1 MKKVFAG
8 IPKSLSILIV
18 LTTITFSLLNAL
30 FTKYTTSIV
39 DRTFDNSILK
49 VALLITIFIIGW
61 NLIEFAGDMLM
72 RLSHIYVENEVFK
85 QYINKLYYIKPS
97 VLKSYNTGYITGIIQ
112 KLVSRQYNTY
122 KCLFEGAVLDLTYV
136 IYCAVILL
144 PISGIYSI
152 LLIVMLSMVT
162 YCRILIMMKLNKHN
176 ALLMSEADGNRSK
189 LFIDISTNINTVQKM
204 CAIDYMNDKM
214 CDMGVDCKKKTL
226 RFDTLDEVAFMLA
239 KFIAYLF
246 TPASILL
253 TWYLLSNGIEIEV
266 VTIAFIMGICIQVP
280 HNVRSIS
287 RAVSNFDRFR
297 SSIDRIEEIICEEN
311 KRKDLYTDSFETVEI
326 KCCSYS
332 YVDKDTHESMH
343 IIIPN
348 FAVNK
353 GDFVC
358 ISGESGQGKT
368 TLLHILSNEIETD
381 KVFIDG
387 VSTDK
392 RLDCV
397 FIAQDTEMFDMTV
410 RENLTLGRNISDDI
424 LLEFLEEVGM
434 GDWIRSQENGL
445 DTILGE
451 RGVFV
456 STGQRQR
463 LNLIRGL
470 LIQDKEIYLLDEP
483 TSNVDE
489 ETEKKIIALIQRVL
503 KDKTVIIVTH
513 RYPIKKICNRNYHF
527 VNSYLY
533 EESVVTVEHKKN

>member
-1 MKKVFAG
+1 MKKVFTG
-8 IPKSLSILIV
+8 IPKYLSIFNV
-18 LTTITFSLLNAL
+18 FSTITFSLLNAL
-30 FTKYTTSIV
+30 FTKYATSIV
-39 DRTFDNSILK
+39 NRTFDNSILK
-49 VALLITIFIIGW
+49 VVLFITIFILGW

-72 RLSHIYVENEVFK
+72 RLSRIYVENEVFK
-85 QYINKLYYIKPS
+85 QCINKLYYIKPS

-112 KLVSRQYNTY
+112 KLVSRQYDTY
-122 KCLFEGAVLDLTYV
+122 KCLFEGAILDLTYV
-136 IYCAVILL
+136 VYCAVILL
-144 PISGIYSI
+144 PISGIYSV
-152 LLIVMLSMVT
+152 LLIVMLIAVT
-162 YCRILIMMKLNKHN
+162 YCRVLIMTKLNKNN

-189 LFIDISTNINTVQKM
+189 LFIDVSTNINTVQKM

-214 CDMGVDCKKKTL
+214 NAIGVDCKKKTL
-226 RFDTLDEVAFMLA
+226 RFDIFDEVAFMLA

-253 TWYLLSNGIEIEV
+253 TWYLLNNGIEVEL
-266 VTIAFIMGICIQVP
+266 VTISFIMGICIQVP
-280 HNVRSIS
+280 HNVRAIS
-287 RAVSNFDRFR
+287 KAISNFDKFM
-297 SSIDRIEEIICEEN
+297 SSVDKVEEIICEEN
-311 KRKDLYTDSFETVEI
+311 KRKDLYTDDFETIEI

-332 YVDKDTHESMH
+332 YIDRDTKKSMH
-343 IIIPN
+343 IVIPR
-348 FAVNK
+348 FTVNK

-381 KVFIDG
+381 QVFIDG
-387 VSTDK
+387 VTIDK

-410 RENLTLGRNISDDI
+410 RENLTLGRNIPDDV
-424 LLEFLEEVGM
+424 LLDFLCEVGM

>member
-1 MKKVFAG
+1 MKKVFTG
-8 IPKSLSILIV
+8 IPKYLSIFDV
-18 LTTITFSLLNAL
+18 FSTVTFSLLNAL

-39 DRTFDNSILK
+39 NRTFNNSILK
-49 VALLITIFIIGW
+49 VVLFITIFILGW
-61 NLIEFAGDMLM
+61 NLVEFAGDMLM

-112 KLVSRQYNTY
+112 KLVLRQYDTY
-122 KCLFEGAVLDLTYV
+122 KCLFEGAVLDLTYIV
-136 IYCAVILL
+136 YCAIILL
-144 PISGIYSI
+144 PISVIYSV
-152 LLIVMLSMVT
+152 LLIVMLIAVT
-162 YCRILIMMKLNKHN
+162 YCRVLIMIKLNKNN

-189 LFIDISTNINTVQKM
+189 LFIDVSTNINTVQKM

-214 CDMGVDCKKKTL
+214 NAIGVDCKKKTL
-226 RFDTLDEVAFMLA
+226 RFDIFDEIAFMLS

-246 TPASILL
+246 TPSSILL
-253 TWYLLSNGIEIEV
+253 TWYLINNGFEV
-266 VTIAFIMGICIQVP
+266 ELVTISFIIGICIQVP
-280 HNVRSIS
+280 HNVRAIS
-287 RAVSNFDRFR
+287 KAISNFDKFM
-297 SSIDRIEEIICEEN
+297 SSVAKVEEIICEEN
-311 KRKDLYTDSFETVEI
+311 KRKDLYTDDFETIEI
-326 KCCSYS
+326 KRSTYS
-332 YVDKDTHESMH
+332 YIDKDTKKSIE
-343 IIIPN
+343 IVIPE
-348 FAVNK
+348 FTVNK

-387 VSTDK
+387 IQVDK

-410 RENLTLGRNISDDI
+410 RENLTLGRDISDNTLI
-424 LLEFLEEVGM
+424 AFLNEVGM
-434 GDWIRSQENGL
+434 GDWLRSQEKGL

-489 ETEKKIIALIQRVL
+489 ETEKKIIDLIQRVL

-513 RYPIKKICNRNYHF
+513 RYAIKKICNKSYHF
-527 VNSYLY
+527 INSILY
-533 EESVVTVEHKKN
+533 EERVLTVDHMKN

>member
-1 MKKVFAG
+1 MKKVFTG
-8 IPKSLSILIV
+8 IPKYLSILNV
-18 LTTITFSLLNAL
+18 VSTIAFSLLNAL
-30 FTKYTTSIV
+30 FTKYVTSIV
-39 DRTFDNSILK
+39 NKTFDNSILQ
-49 VALLITIFIIGW
+49 VVVFITIFIIGW
-61 NLIEFAGDMLM
+61 NLVEFFGDMIM

-112 KLVSRQYNTY
+112 KLVSRQYDTY
-122 KCLFEGAVLDLTYV
+122 RCIFEGAFLDLTYV
-136 IYCAVILL
+136 IYCAVLLL

-152 LLIVMLSMVT
+152 LLITLLIVIT
-162 YCRILIMMKLNKHN
+162 YIRVIIMTKLNN
-176 ALLMSEADGNRSK
+176 GNSLAMSEADGDRSK
-189 LFIDISTNINTVQKM
+189 LFIDVSTNINTVQKM
-204 CAIDYMNDKM
+204 CAIDYMNAKM
-214 CDMGVDCKKKTL
+214 EDMGVICKKKTL
-226 RFDTLDEVAFMLA
+226 RFDIFDEVAFLLS

-253 TWYLLSNGIEIEV
+253 TWYLISKGHDIEL
-266 VTIAFIMGICIQVP
+266 VTISFIAGICIQVP
-280 HNVRSIS
+280 HNVRAIS
-287 RAVSNFDRFR
+287 KAISNYNKFK
-297 SSIDRIEEIICEEN
+297 SSVDKVEEIICDEN
-311 KRKDLYTDSFETVEI
+311 KRKDLYTDDFETLEI
-326 KCCSYS
+326 IDSTYS
-332 YVDKDTHESMH
+332 YVDKDTKKSME
-343 IIIPN
+343 IVIPK
-348 FAVNK
+348 FTVNK

-387 VSTDK
+387 VQVDK

-410 RENLTLGRNISDDI
+410 RENLTLGRDISDNTLI
-424 LLEFLEEVGM
+424 AFLNEVGM
-434 GDWIRSQENGL
+434 GDWLRSQEKGL

-489 ETEKKIIALIQRVL
+489 ETEKKIIDLIQRVL

-513 RYPIKKICNRNYHF
+513 RYAIKKICNKSYNF
-527 VNSYLY
+527 VDSVLY
-533 EESVVTVEHKKN
+533 DGNITTIE